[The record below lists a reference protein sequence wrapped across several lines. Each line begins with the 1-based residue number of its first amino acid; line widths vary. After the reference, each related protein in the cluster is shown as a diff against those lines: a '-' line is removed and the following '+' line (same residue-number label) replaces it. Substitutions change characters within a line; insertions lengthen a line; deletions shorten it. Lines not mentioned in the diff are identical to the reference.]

1 MPGAR
6 TQGEEVCSASCQGWD
21 LGNQVYWPWPSA
33 VAGEVGAAS
42 FVAAAAV
49 AS

>member
-42 FVAAAAV
+42 FAAAAV